1 MRVKGRVI
9 EPEEM
14 KFRKFDRR
22 HQRLRETEHM
32 KTAPVP
38 DLGIELDPI
47 PEPPVQIRR
56 LMLAIGTILDG
67 FIDQDPQYWHPALLH
82 SMVVPGADIVLAG
95 TRCRRPLVT
104 REVGNIARAVD
115 RDAII
120 VRAAEEAKHAT
131 FDVLLRHVERPF
143 MGYRLWIRQPLGS
156 AWLVPTGGERTF
168 LRLDGLGLELS
179 PEAPFEDE
187 IDAYRGLKAGAE
199 YLSIAVQGW
208 F

>member
-1 MRVKGRVI
+1 
-9 EPEEM
+9 
-14 KFRKFDRR
+14 
-22 HQRLRETEHM
+22 M

-38 DLGIELDPI
+38 SLGFVLDPI

-56 LMLAIGTILDG
+56 LMLALGTILDG
-67 FIDQDPQYWHPALLH
+67 YIEQDPQSWHPALLH

-95 TRCRRPLVT
+95 TRCRRPLVC

-120 VRAAEEAKHAT
+120 VRAADEPKHAT
-131 FDVLLRHVERPF
+131 FDVLLRHLKRPF
-143 MGYRLWIRQPLGS
+143 LGYRLWMRQPLGS
-156 AWLVPTGGERTF
+156 AWLVPTGAERTF
-168 LRLDGLGLELS
+168 IRLDGLGLELS
-179 PEAPFEDE
+179 LEAPFDDE

-199 YLSIAVQGW
+199 YLSIAVKGW